1 MVRLILNQ
9 IFSRHFSRPIFSSSN
24 FGFQGAEA
32 KKELN
37 ALNSLRLDLGENPI
51 FEEAARNLEGHAK
64 TLTDLFSRP
73 ACRSLPHS
81 SL

>member
-1 MVRLILNQ
+1 MAMVRLILNQ
-9 IFSRHFSRPIFSSSN
+9 FFSRHFSRPIFSKSK
-24 FGFQGAEA
+24 FGFQGGEA

-37 ALNSLRLDLGENPI
+37 ALNSLRLDLGENPM

-73 ACRSLPHS
+73 ACRS
-81 SL
+81 